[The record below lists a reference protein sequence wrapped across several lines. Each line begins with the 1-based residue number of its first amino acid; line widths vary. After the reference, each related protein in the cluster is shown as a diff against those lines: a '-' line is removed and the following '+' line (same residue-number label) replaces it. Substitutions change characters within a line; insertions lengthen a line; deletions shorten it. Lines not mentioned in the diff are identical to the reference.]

1 MLNVNGLGSF
11 SPESGSASQL
21 RSRQEILESG
31 VGTQRIEQFE
41 NADVHVW
48 KAIIT
53 PNAPLTMHR
62 HEHPRVLVAL
72 DGGNV
77 NIVQQAGGSELIHW
91 ETGNAYWLP
100 ASKPGTMHTDSVV
113 GRKPLTVMVVELKN
127 AQ

>member
-1 MLNVNGLGSF
+1 MKKFWGSVAAAAILLLA
-11 SPESGSASQL
+11 SGGAAAPPPA
-21 RSRQEILESG
+21 
-31 VGTQRIEQFE
+31 GTQRVDQFE
-41 NADVHVW
+41 NDDVHVW

-77 NIVQQAGGSELIHW
+77 NIIQQAGGSELNRW
-91 ETGNAYWLP
+91 ETGKAYWLP

-113 GRKPLTVMVVELKN
+113 GRKPIEVMVVELKKAN
-127 AQ
+127 

>member
-1 MLNVNGLGSF
+1 MKKFWGSLAAVTVLLLA
-11 SPESGSASQL
+11 SGGAAAPPT
-21 RSRQEILESG
+21 G
-31 VGTQRIEQFE
+31 GTQRIDQFE
-41 NADVHVW
+41 NGDVHVW

-77 NIVQQAGGSELIHW
+77 NIIQQSGASELNHW
-91 ETGNAYWLP
+91 ETGKAYWLP
-100 ASKPGTMHTDSVV
+100 ASKPGTLHADAVV
-113 GRKPLTVMVVELKN
+113 GKKPIEVMIVELKN